1 MVTETEKRILDVFRE
16 IFDNE
21 ELEIHDATTALD
33 IPGWDSL
40 AQVKLIIALEEA
52 FEIKFSTHE
61 IVAMTCVGDL
71 EKSLYTKGIFA

>member
-1 MVTETEKRILDVFRE
+1 MVTETEKKILYVFRE

-21 ELEIHDATTALD
+21 ELEIHDATAAKD
-33 IPGWDSL
+33 VPGWDSL

-71 EKSLYTKGIFA
+71 KKSLYTKGIFA